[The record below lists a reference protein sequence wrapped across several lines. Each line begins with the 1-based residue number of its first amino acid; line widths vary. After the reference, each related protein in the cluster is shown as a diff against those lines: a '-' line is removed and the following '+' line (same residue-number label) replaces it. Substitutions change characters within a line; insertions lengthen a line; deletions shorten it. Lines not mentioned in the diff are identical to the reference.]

1 MELLGLV
8 PARGGSRGIPGKN
21 LAALAGR
28 PLLAWTC
35 EQALA
40 SERLTHVAVSTD
52 SEEIAAAAR
61 ELGVEVIERP
71 TELADDDTPML
82 PVVAHALEATGAD
95 AVVLLQ
101 PTSPLRRASDIDAA
115 VDLWRETGADSVVSV
130 TRVPHQ
136 LTPGSQLRQTE
147 DGRLEPYED
156 GTTGSRQEKPV
167 LYARN
172 GPAVLVVGAAT
183 VRAGSL
189 YGRHSRGYEMSP
201 LDSVDVD
208 EPADLE
214 LAELLLSRRG

>member
-21 LAALAGR
+21 LAPLAGK

-35 EQALA
+35 EEALT
-40 SERLTHVAVSTD
+40 SDRLTRVAVSTD
-52 SEEIAAAAR
+52 AEEIAAVAR
-61 ELGVEVIERP
+61 RLGVEVIERP
-71 TELADDDTPML
+71 PDLADDDTPML
-82 PVVAHALEATGAD
+82 PVVAHALDATGAE

-101 PTSPLRRASDIDAA
+101 PTSPLRRAADIDAA

-130 TRVPHQ
+130 TRVPHRF
-136 LTPGSQLRQTE
+136 TPGSQLRRRE

-156 GTTGSRQEKPV
+156 GTASSRAEKPV

-172 GPAVLVVGAAT
+172 GPAVLVVAAAT

-189 YGRHSRGYEMSP
+189 YGAHSRGYEMSAI
-201 LDSVDVD
+201 DSVDVD
-208 EPADLE
+208 EPEDLA
-214 LAELLLSRRG
+214 LAELLLSRRS